1 MNFKKVL
8 LGVLFSALVAGA
20 SMADTYQLDLQ
31 KSSLHW
37 TGHKAIGTSHNGFL
51 KFKEG
56 SLEVSGNQLVSAIFV
71 VDMTSLTNK
80 DLAKKP
86 DMQKKLVGHLMSKDF
101 FNVEKFP
108 TATFKVTKAES
119 KSAKEVLLKGTMTI
133 LGKAQPV
140 EVLAQIEKTKT
151 GGKGHANLVLDRTRW
166 NIKYGSGKFFK
177 NLGDKLINDEID
189 LELDI
194 IFNKK

>member
-1 MNFKKVL
+1 MNLKKVF
-8 LGVLFSALVAGA
+8 LGILFSALIAGS

-37 TGHKAIGTSHNGFL
+37 TGRKAIGSSHNGFL
-51 KFKEG
+51 KFQSG
-56 SLEVSGNQLVSAIFV
+56 NLEVKNNQVVSAIFV
-71 VDMTSLTNK
+71 VDMASLSNK
-80 DLAKKP
+80 DLSTKP
-86 DMQKKLVGHLMSKDF
+86 DMQKKLVGHLKSADF

-108 TATFKVTKAES
+108 TATFKVTSTEK
-119 KSAKEVLLKGTMTI
+119 KSDKELLLKGTLTI
-133 LGKAQPV
+133 LGKTEPV
-140 EVLAQIEKTKT
+140 EVLAHVEKTKT

>member
-8 LGVLFSALVAGA
+8 LGILFSALIAGA
-20 SMADTYQLDLQ
+20 SIADTYQLDLQ

-37 TGHKAIGTSHNGFL
+37 TGRKAIGSSHNGFL
-51 KFKEG
+51 KFQEG
-56 SLEVSGNQLVSAIFV
+56 TLEVKNNQIVSAVFV
-71 VDMTSLTNK
+71 VDMNSLTNK
-80 DLAKKP
+80 DLASKP
-86 DMQKKLVGHLMSKDF
+86 DMQKKLVGHLKSADF

-108 TATFKVTKAES
+108 TATFKVTKAEP
-119 KSAKEVLLKGTMTI
+119 KSDKEVLLKGTMTI

-140 EVLAQIEKTKT
+140 EVLAQVEKTKT

-189 LELDI
+189 LELNI
-194 IFNKK
+194 IFTKK